1 MINNIIK
8 KMLNKNIL
16 VVEVGFKLNKPLDYY
31 DKLLK
36 EHNIINDKNITTH
49 DIYYTNKNLDNLT
62 ENEMK
67 NACIRL
73 RSVNN
78 SPYKIQNNLIK
89 DIKEDKVDIN
99 SLEEYETKLLSLG
112 YKKVFDTIKKDHHY
126 FKEGMNSKIQLQ
138 EIDNIGLLV
147 YFDNSNYYKYDLD
160 TQRNKLIDELNSYGF
175 NFNYDDLGLDKLRTL
190 YYKKEMFSKNQNG

>member
-16 VVEVGFKLNKPLDYY
+16 IVEVGFKLNKPLDYY

-36 EHNIINDKNITTH
+36 EHDLINDRNIITH
-49 DIYYTNKNLDNLT
+49 DIYYSNKNLDNLT

-147 YFDNSNYYKYDLD
+147 YFDNSNYYKYNLD